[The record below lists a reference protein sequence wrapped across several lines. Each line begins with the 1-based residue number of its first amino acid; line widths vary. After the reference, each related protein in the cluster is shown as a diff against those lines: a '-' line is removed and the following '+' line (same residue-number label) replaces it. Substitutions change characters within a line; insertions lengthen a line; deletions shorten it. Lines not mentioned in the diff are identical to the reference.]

1 MHTCLTSPFQ
11 GKQFPLLASNSTLQ
25 GWMVAVLTLG
35 AMVGALANGPIADR
49 LSRRWSILLANCI
62 FLVGSIIQ
70 AAAKNLPMMFVG
82 RFIAGL
88 AIGGLSMVIPLYIS
102 ELAPSNVRGSLVSL
116 QQLSITFGI
125 MIAFWI
131 DYGTQHIG
139 GTEDGQSPIAWRFP
153 LALQC
158 IPSLVLLVGTFFLPY
173 SPRWLLLKG

>member
-1 MHTCLTSPFQ
+1 
-11 GKQFPLLASNSTLQ
+11 
-25 GWMVAVLTLG
+25 MVAVLTLG

-49 LSRRWSILLANCI
+49 LSRRWSILLANII

-70 AAAKNLPMMFVG
+70 AAAQNIAMIFIG

-125 MIAFWI
+125 MVAFWI
-131 DYGTQHIG
+131 DYGTQNIG
-139 GTEDGQSPIAWRFP
+139 DTGDSQSPVAWGLPF
-153 LALQC
+153 ALQC
-158 IPSLVLLVGTFFLPY
+158 VPSLILAAGTFFLPY
-173 SPRWLLLKG
+173 SPRWLLLKGLFFPFHTPLASLETIRF